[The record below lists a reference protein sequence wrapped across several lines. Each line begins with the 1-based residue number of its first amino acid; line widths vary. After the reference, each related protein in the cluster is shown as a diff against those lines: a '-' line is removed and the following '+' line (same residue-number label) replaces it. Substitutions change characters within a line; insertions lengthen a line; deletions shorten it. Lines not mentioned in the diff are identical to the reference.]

1 MRRTLRVFVGVSG
14 SEGFMGCAAD
24 VVSTMGLW
32 VRRTLRVCGLRRRCG
47 INDLRVLFREAATSK
62 RSREVEKQT

>member
-1 MRRTLRVFVGVSG
+1 MGAPG
-14 SEGFMGCAAD
+14 SEAFVGCAAD

-32 VRRTLRVCGLRRRCG
+32 VRRTLRVCGLRRRYG
-47 INDLRVLFREAATSK
+47 IYDLRVLFREAATSK